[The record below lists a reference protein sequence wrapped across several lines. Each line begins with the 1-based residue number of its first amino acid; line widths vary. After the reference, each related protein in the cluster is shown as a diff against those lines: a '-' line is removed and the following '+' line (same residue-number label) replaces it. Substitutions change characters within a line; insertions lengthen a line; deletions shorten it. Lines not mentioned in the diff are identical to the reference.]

1 MGQIGFFDYED
12 RLNELSKMGDPL
24 EIIGKVVQWKGM
36 RQVIEKPFS
45 KERKSNAGRPPF
57 DYVMMFKVL
66 VLQTMYG
73 LSDEQTQFQILDRF
87 TFRRFLGLGP
97 EDRVPDQKTI
107 WLFREKLVQ
116 AGTVKKLFDI
126 FQKQLND
133 AGYCARKGQ
142 MIDASFIEVPR
153 QRNTK
158 DENDQIKNGVTPEE
172 WEQNPAKLRQKDTDA
187 RWTKKND
194 QNYYGYKNHINA
206 DVKNKLIRGY
216 AVTTAEVHD
225 SKVFEEILDPAN
237 TNADV
242 YADSAYSSERAK
254 KRLDELWYRS
264 RICRKG
270 KRGNPLTKL
279 ETEQNRKK
287 SKVRARVEHVFAQ
300 IELMYG
306 GVIRCIGRHRAA
318 TKIGLLNLVYNMKRL
333 AYLQSHA

>member
-194 QNYYGYKNHINA
+194 QNYYG
-206 DVKNKLIRGY
+206 VC
-216 AVTTAEVHD
+216 T
-225 SKVFEEILDPAN
+225 
-237 TNADV
+237 
-242 YADSAYSSERAK
+242 
-254 KRLDELWYRS
+254 
-264 RICRKG
+264 G
-270 KRGNPLTKL
+270 K
-279 ETEQNRKK
+279 
-287 SKVRARVEHVFAQ
+287 
-300 IELMYG
+300 
-306 GVIRCIGRHRAA
+306 
-318 TKIGLLNLVYNMKRL
+318 
-333 AYLQSHA
+333 